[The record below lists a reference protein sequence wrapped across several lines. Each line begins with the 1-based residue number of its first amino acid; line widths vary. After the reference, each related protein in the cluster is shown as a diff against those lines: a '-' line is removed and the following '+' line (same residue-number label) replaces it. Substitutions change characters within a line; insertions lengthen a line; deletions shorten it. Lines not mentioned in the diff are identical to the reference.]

1 MIRGDVEAEESSID
15 FKKVLW
21 ILIRNWY
28 WFTLSFGL
36 FIIGAYFWNSF
47 STPIYQ
53 VESKIL
59 INDEGSTFMDPEML
73 VSQAFYPNSYKVK
86 KEMQVLGSYSL
97 TAEAIQKLSLEA
109 NWYCKDGFKD
119 KLIYPSPFRLVIDS
133 THFQNNNLNIFIEN
147 IDKEHIVINY
157 IDPESDSKVLD
168 TIIVGGIFESSQF
181 KFKLFPNSTKNIR
194 KTFEVKLNSR
204 EDLISYFNKLDLVE
218 EKYSSTIT
226 VRFKDQSAK
235 RGADFLDALS
245 QSFLNRGVK
254 RKNQIALNT
263 IHFIESQLENV
274 TDSLRFSEEKLEEFR
289 RIKGATNLDFQTQ
302 KAYELLDG
310 LEKDKAQ
317 LSVFLK
323 YYDYLKK
330 SILQNIELNKLVVPS
345 SMGVTDEVLNK
356 LVMDLIQ
363 FYTEKTEITVN
374 SKKDNPMLG
383 AIDFKIEEQ
392 KKTILETIDGL
403 ISTTEISLKNL
414 DDRINKYQGEVS
426 KIPEK
431 EKELLSFQRKFNLN
445 DEIYTFLLKKR
456 SELQIASASNFP
468 ENEVLDS
475 ASTLRAVVVSPNK
488 RLNYFMA
495 LFLGLSIP
503 LLLIYLR
510 TQLIDKFE
518 ESSQLEKLGYP
529 VIGELV
535 HAESANPFLVKQ
547 EQASVF
553 TDSYRLLRTN
563 IKFLIGGGESKIILV
578 TSTFSGEGKS
588 FVSRNIAASFAL
600 AGHKT
605 ILVNCDLR
613 KPEKD
618 FFLNNNSVS
627 GLSAYLSQNLE
638 FKNLIQGTEVEN
650 LWYISS
656 GLVPPNATELID
668 SARMNDLFTLL
679 KKNFDIIIIDS
690 PPIGVVADSFILAQQ
705 SDLLLFI
712 VRYNHSRIYSVE
724 KLLGSIAQ
732 KEFKK
737 VAIAANDL
745 STKYFGYGY
754 YGYSYGYGYQ
764 YHYGH
769 KEKKER
775 RKKTPDQPLK
785 PTLN

>member
-1 MIRGDVEAEESSID
+1 MDHREVENDESSID
-15 FKKVLW
+15 LKKVLW
-21 ILIRNWY
+21 IFIKNWY
-28 WFTLSFGL
+28 WFTISLVL
-36 FIIGAYFWNSF
+36 FVLGAILWNSF

-73 VSQAFYPNSYKVK
+73 VSQAFYPNTYKVK

-109 NWYCKDGFKD
+109 NCYYNDGFKD
-119 KLIYPSPFRLVIDS
+119 KLIYPSPFSLVIDS
-133 THFQNNNLNIFIEN
+133 THFQNNNLSIYIEN
-147 IDKEHIVINY
+147 IDKEYVVINY
-157 IDPESDSKVLD
+157 VDPESDSKVSD
-168 TIIVGGIFESSQF
+168 TIMVGGIFESPQF
-181 KFKLFPNSTKNIR
+181 KFKLFPNSRKNIG
-194 KTFEVKLNSR
+194 KTFEVKLNRR
-204 EDLISYFNKLDLVE
+204 EDLISYFNNLDLIE

-245 QSFLNRGVK
+245 LSFLNRGVK

-274 TDSLRFSEEKLEEFR
+274 TDSLRFSEERLEEFR

-302 KAYELLDG
+302 RAYELLDG
-310 LEKDKAQ
+310 LEKEKAQ

-323 YYDYLKK
+323 YYDYLNK
-330 SILQNIELNKLVVPS
+330 SIIQNIELNKLVVPS

-356 LVMDLIQ
+356 LVMDLMQ
-363 FYTEKTEITVN
+363 FYTEKAEITVN

-392 KKTILETIDGL
+392 KKTILETIEGL
-403 ISTTEISLKNL
+403 INTTEISLKNL
-414 DDRINKYQGEVS
+414 DDRIDKYQGEVS

-488 RLNYFMA
+488 KLNYIMA
-495 LFLGLSIP
+495 LFFSFTIP
-503 LLLIYLR
+503 FLLIYLR

-535 HAESANPFLVKQ
+535 HSESAGPFLVNQ
-547 EQASVF
+547 EQTSVF

-600 AGHKT
+600 AGNRT
-605 ILVNCDLR
+605 VLVNCDLR
-613 KPEKD
+613 KPEKE
-618 FFLNNNSVS
+618 FFLKDISVN
-627 GLSAYLSQNLE
+627 GLSAYLSHNLDY
-638 FKNLIQGTEVEN
+638 NDLIQNTDLEN
-650 LWYISS
+650 LRYISS

-668 SARMNDLFTLL
+668 SGRMNDLFTRL
-679 KKNFDIIIIDS
+679 KEQYDVIIVDS

-724 KLLGSIAQ
+724 KLLGSISQ

-754 YGYSYGYGYQ
+754 NGYNYGYGYH
-764 YHYGH
+764 YHYGQ
-769 KEKKER
+769 KEKRNEKISD
-775 RKKTPDQPLK
+775 KTVK